1 MFWQIFHNLIWNV
14 KYSKKK
20 TIAQKICENVGVNQ
34 KSAYV
39 IYEIYLRKQFK
50 DADANSSGCL
60 SFNECIKVL
69 GQLNIKMEKEQLKK
83 LFKEA
88 NFITDYNE
96 DSLNEAEFVAFY
108 YSLLKRPEVEEVF
121 IKYATN
127 TVAASG
133 PKMTVSDLMDFF
145 AKEEKNPYS
154 SAKSHQLGFWTNER

>member
-1 MFWQIFHNLIWNV
+1 MIFLVLIKEN
-14 KYSKKK
+14 KE

-127 TVAASG
+127 TVAASS

-145 AKEEKNPYS
+145 SKEQKNPYHLPN
-154 SAKSHQLGFWTNER
+154 AID

>member
-1 MFWQIFHNLIWNV
+1 MKSLGQ
-14 KYSKKK
+14 
-20 TIAQKICENVGVNQ
+20 QKE
-34 KSAYV
+34 
-39 IYEIYLRKQFK
+39 YEIYLRKQFK

-145 AKEEKNPYS
+145 AKEQKNPMA
-154 SAKSHQLGFWTNER
+154 SAECHRLIEAFEPMKDKTSLSIEGM